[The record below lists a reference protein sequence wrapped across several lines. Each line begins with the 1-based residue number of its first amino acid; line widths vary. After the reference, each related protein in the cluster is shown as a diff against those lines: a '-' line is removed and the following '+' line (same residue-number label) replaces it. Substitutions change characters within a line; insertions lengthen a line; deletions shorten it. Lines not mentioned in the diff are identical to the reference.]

1 MKKIN
6 LYKAWAALYT
16 LCVGFGFVS
25 KPDAFGKVLLVALS
39 LLCFVP
45 PFYLAIRARKE
56 ENRKTLK
63 VLRLVSILS
72 LSLTLLLTLAAVPA
86 AHADNWA
93 TAVVKGGWLRLREEP
108 SSDAVTVSSHWI
120 FPESMAS
127 ITSSMVITFV
137 TEAGANFS
145 WALLS

>member
-1 MKKIN
+1 MKKQN
-6 LYKAWAALYT
+6 AYKAWAALYT

-45 PFYLAIRARKE
+45 PFCLAIRARKE

-72 LSLTLLLTLAAVPA
+72 LSLTLVFLVLNFLSV
-86 AHADNWA
+86 NFS
-93 TAVVKGGWLRLREEP
+93 V
-108 SSDAVTVSSHWI
+108 
-120 FPESMAS
+120 
-127 ITSSMVITFV
+127 
-137 TEAGANFS
+137 EAGLWLYVLLVMVSAPMMCAQYWVISLFL
-145 WALLS
+145 WACLLFATIQRSRPCQK